1 MHECMKEVE
10 KGGLERLT
18 NKLRLGVVQ
27 NLEGMKDFGEEERF
41 GLREMRERDWET
53 WVRIEPGR
61 TLSIYRHRHLD
72 RSKRYW
78 EGVENKSLIDRR
90 GIEEVSTKKLAQ

>member
-1 MHECMKEVE
+1 MHGHVIANQQISTKKISQKLKNPKKYPKPKTQVTKMHECMKEVE

-41 GLREMRERDWET
+41 GLREMRERD
-53 WVRIEPGR
+53 
-61 TLSIYRHRHLD
+61 
-72 RSKRYW
+72 
-78 EGVENKSLIDRR
+78 
-90 GIEEVSTKKLAQ
+90 

>member
-10 KGGLERLT
+10 NGGLKRLT

-41 GLREMRERDWET
+41 GLREMRERL
-53 WVRIEPGR
+53 RNLSKNR
-61 TLSIYRHRHLD
+61 TGSNLKYI
-72 RSKRYW
+72 
-78 EGVENKSLIDRR
+78 
-90 GIEEVSTKKLAQ
+90 

>member
-41 GLREMRERDWET
+41 GLREMRERL
-53 WVRIEPGR
+53 RNLSKNR
-61 TLSIYRHRHLD
+61 TGSNLKYI
-72 RSKRYW
+72 
-78 EGVENKSLIDRR
+78 
-90 GIEEVSTKKLAQ
+90 